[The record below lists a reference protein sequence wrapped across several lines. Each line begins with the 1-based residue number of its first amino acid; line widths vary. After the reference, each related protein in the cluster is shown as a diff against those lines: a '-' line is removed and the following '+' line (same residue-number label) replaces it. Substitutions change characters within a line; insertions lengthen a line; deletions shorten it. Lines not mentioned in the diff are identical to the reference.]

1 MNGAN
6 VGTNSATYTTTTLT
20 NGAVV
25 NCVMTSSSS
34 CASPT
39 TATSNSITMTVN
51 TVITYC
57 TAGTSNT
64 TYERIT
70 NVTMGSINNTS
81 AASSYSNYTNLST
94 NVSVGVAQSITV
106 TIGNPYS
113 TDRVLIWC
121 DWNRNGILT
130 DAGEAVY
137 ASPQGVGPFT
147 TNITAPTG
155 TTAGGVRM
163 RIRLT
168 DAAAGANLTPCGTST
183 YGEVEDYTLNVTGTL
198 APIVIAE
205 EVVTEEPA
213 LRMETLEVF
222 PNPSAGECTVKASSP
237 GTYYVLDGSGV
248 LVRSFAVNSTGE
260 TISLHDLAAGTYV
273 ISGQTRTGI
282 VKQKLIV
289 TH

>member
-1 MNGAN
+1 
-6 VGTNSATYTTTTLT
+6 LT

-25 NCVMTSSSS
+25 SCVMTSNNS

-51 TVITYC
+51 TPITYC

-81 AASSYSNYTNLST
+81 GASSYSNYTSLST
-94 NVSVGVAQSITV
+94 NVSVGIAQSITV
-106 TIGNPYS
+106 TIGTPYS
-113 TDRVLIWC
+113 SDRVLIWC
-121 DWNRNGILT
+121 DWNRNGTLT
-130 DAGEAVY
+130 DSGEAVY

-147 TNITAPTG
+147 TSITPPAG

-198 APIVIAE
+198 AP
-205 EVVTEEPA
+205 EVVDNSDAPAEEPA
-213 LRMETLEVF
+213 PGFEPLRMETLEVF
-222 PNPSAGECTVKASSP
+222 PNPSNGTCTIKASSP
-237 GTYYVLDGSGV
+237 GTYYLMNETGV
-248 LVRSFAVNSTGE
+248 LVRSIGLTGDNQN
-260 TISLHDLAAGTYV
+260 TILLQDLPTGTYV

-289 TH
+289 AH